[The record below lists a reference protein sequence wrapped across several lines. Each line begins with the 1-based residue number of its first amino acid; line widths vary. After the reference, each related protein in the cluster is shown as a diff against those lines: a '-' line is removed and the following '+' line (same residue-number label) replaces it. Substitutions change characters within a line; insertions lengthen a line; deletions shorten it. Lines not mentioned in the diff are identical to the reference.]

1 MAIAMKKILSHVF
14 VCDVNPDGSI
24 CVSVAAPDTES
35 SVDKQD

>member
-1 MAIAMKKILSHVF
+1 MAIVMIGILSYVF
-14 VCDVNPDGSI
+14 VSDLNPDGSL